1 MESWSYV
8 SEGKGCMSDEM
19 NSPTSSLARNK
30 DSALG
35 WDFKNPCNFS
45 STMLATGQQVNNQ
58 GFGEL
63 VFPEM
68 IGKQLPDICDILS
81 SKVVGGRFLNPAMN
95 SSNAFLGEDESTS
108 KFSGSIVDSS
118 GRDSSFIDLN
128 LGRFADQRD
137 AHGYKIF
144 KGAPIV
150 SSSESSMPSKRVRA
164 SGLNSQTYFC
174 QVYGCNK
181 DLSSSKDYH
190 KRHKVCEAHSKTAKV
205 IVNGIEQRF
214 CQQCS
219 RFHLLAEFDDGKRSC
234 RKRLAGHNERRRRP
248 QVALNSSRAGRFL
261 QSYNGSRFQGTP
273 ATSFICQEILPSG
286 IMHPEKYGTSDW
298 CRTVKIEDKNEYM
311 PLSAVHVPSG
321 HLHSKSLF
329 SPYDIDTQIPPF
341 HDNGLN
347 AAATNMFKE
356 NSNQY
361 PISVG
366 GVFNNPSLG
375 SEYFSVFSA
384 ATTDRI
390 SGLSDS
396 GCALSLLSSQTQNSS
411 THSSGIPIA
420 RPLVLLEGQNHYS
433 MSQLSEKLMGVS
445 SQVSVSGVSNKF
457 NSSGL
462 NTLGPI
468 STPETSD
475 AVNFESTNRV
485 FHGSNLADTT
495 EGSPTIDLLQLSSQL
510 HRVEHERQVMQ
521 VKQESN
527 AFCCLRIT

>member
-1 MESWSYV
+1 
-8 SEGKGCMSDEM
+8 
-19 NSPTSSLARNK
+19 
-30 DSALG
+30 
-35 WDFKNPCNFS
+35 
-45 STMLATGQQVNNQ
+45 
-58 GFGEL
+58 
-63 VFPEM
+63 
-68 IGKQLPDICDILS
+68 
-81 SKVVGGRFLNPAMN
+81 
-95 SSNAFLGEDESTS
+95 
-108 KFSGSIVDSS
+108 
-118 GRDSSFIDLN
+118 
-128 LGRFADQRD
+128 
-137 AHGYKIF
+137 
-144 KGAPIV
+144 
-150 SSSESSMPSKRVRA
+150 
-164 SGLNSQTYFC
+164 
-174 QVYGCNK
+174 
-181 DLSSSKDYH
+181 
-190 KRHKVCEAHSKTAKV
+190 
-205 IVNGIEQRF
+205 
-214 CQQCS
+214 
-219 RFHLLAEFDDGKRSC
+219 
-234 RKRLAGHNERRRRP
+234 
-248 QVALNSSRAGRFL
+248 
-261 QSYNGSRFQGTP
+261 
-273 ATSFICQEILPSG
+273 
-286 IMHPEKYGTSDW
+286 MHPEKYGTSDW